1 MSMSHEADGGILSD
15 GYFLRSGFPRTCCHD
30 LIFALIDAGRQPDM
44 SLFFSSVRPMLDHG
58 RPTPVELDNNTAE
71 AAGRLLGGEFPSLE
85 ANQRPAGSVKNSAAP
100 RQEQP

>member
-1 MSMSHEADGGILSD
+1 MSHEVDGGILSD

-58 RPTPVELDNNTAE
+58 RPTPVDSIIIQYWRRP
-71 AAGRLLGGEFPSLE
+71 GVCWE
-85 ANQRPAGSVKNSAAP
+85 ANSRPWKRTSAP
-100 RQEQP
+100 PVP